1 MSEPRHNSQ
10 ASVALDDS
18 GAGLVMFVIFTS
30 AVLIVTG
37 AVVLVAL
44 VGGWWIVGVAFAIH
58 VLMTAVVVATI
69 VSVMNG
75 RASATEL
82 ARAPACQPGP
92 LALQPADDRVLLRP
106 RRARG
111 GTPRRLE
118 HRPVGTEV
126 STIVPTVSRNEVDVG
141 RP

>member
-1 MSEPRHNSQ
+1 MSEPQRSSQ
-10 ASVALDDS
+10 DPVALDDS
-18 GAGLVMFVIFTS
+18 GAGLAMFVIFTT
-30 AVLIVTG
+30 AVLLVTG

-44 VGGWWIVGVAFAIH
+44 VGGWWIVGAAFAIH
-58 VLMTAVVVATI
+58 VLMTTVVVATI
-69 VSVMNG
+69 VTVMNG
-75 RASATEL
+75 RAGATEL

-106 RRARG
+106 PRARG
-111 GTPRRLE
+111 GAPRRLE

-126 STIVPTVSRNEVDVG
+126 STIVPTVARNEVDVG

>member
-1 MSEPRHNSQ
+1 MSKPQRSSQ
-10 ASVALDDS
+10 DSVALDDS
-18 GAGLVMFVIFTS
+18 GAGLAMLVIFTT
-30 AVLIVTG
+30 AVLLVTG
-37 AVVLVAL
+37 AVAIVAL

-58 VLMTAVVVATI
+58 VLMTTVVVATI
-69 VSVMNG
+69 VTVMNG

>member
-1 MSEPRHNSQ
+1 MSKPQCSSQ
-10 ASVALDDS
+10 DSVALDDS

-37 AVVLVAL
+37 AVVLVAF
-44 VGGWWIVGVAFAIH
+44 VGGWWIVGAAFAIH
-58 VLMTAVVVATI
+58 VLMTTGVVATI

-92 LALQPADDRVLLRP
+92 LALQPTDDRVLLRP
-106 RRARG
+106 RRARS